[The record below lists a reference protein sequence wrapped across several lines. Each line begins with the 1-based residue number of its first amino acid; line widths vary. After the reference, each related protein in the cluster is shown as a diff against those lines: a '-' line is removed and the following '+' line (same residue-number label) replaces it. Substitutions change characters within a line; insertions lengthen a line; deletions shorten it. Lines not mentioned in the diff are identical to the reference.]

1 VFSSVLHV
9 LGCFSIIKVFSS
21 GVIMPYQV
29 SRNGQTYGPYTL
41 EDLQRYVASGNI
53 APTDL
58 AQNEDMPDWLPVS
71 QILNMPAAQGFAT
84 QPYMPP
90 ANYQAPAVTYPDPPN
105 VHWVLDLALWFLTC
119 SFFNKVYILVQAAWL
134 QKVHPSSKALMLY
147 VIATVVAVVNIF
159 ASFSIVAV
167 IMSHPGVMPPQHPL
181 SSLIGLVYIGLVI
194 GARFAMRS
202 ALEEHYNI
210 QEPIG
215 LRLDP
220 VMTFFFG
227 GIYFQYHFNR
237 INEMKR
243 AMRYRGSAV

>member
-1 VFSSVLHV
+1 
-9 LGCFSIIKVFSS
+9 
-21 GVIMPYQV
+21 MPYQV

-53 APTDL
+53 ASTDL
-58 AQNEDMPDWLPVS
+58 AKSEEMPDWIPVS
-71 QILNMPAAQGFAT
+71 QILNIPAPSTIAA

-90 ANYQAPAVTYPDPPN
+90 ANYPTSAIPYPDPPN
-105 VHWVLDLALWFLTC
+105 VPWALDLALWFLTC
-119 SFFNKVYILVQAAWL
+119 SIFNKVYILVQAAWL
-134 QKVHPSSKALMLY
+134 QKIHPISKALMLY
-147 VIATVVAVVNIF
+147 VIATVMAVINIF
-159 ASFSIVAV
+159 ASFSMVAV
-167 IMSHPGVMPPQHPL
+167 IMAHPGVIPHRNPL
-181 SSLIGLVYIGLVI
+181 SSLIGLAYIGIVL

-243 AMRYRGSAV
+243 ATRYRGSAL

>member
-1 VFSSVLHV
+1 
-9 LGCFSIIKVFSS
+9 
-21 GVIMPYQV
+21 MPYQV

-53 APTDL
+53 ASTDL
-58 AQNEDMPDWLPVS
+58 AKSEDMPDWIPVS
-71 QILNMPAAQGFAT
+71 QILNIPASTIAA

-90 ANYQAPAVTYPDPPN
+90 ANYPTSAIPYPDPPN
-105 VHWVLDLALWFLTC
+105 VPWALDLALWFLTC
-119 SFFNKVYILVQAAWL
+119 SIFNKVYILVQAAWL
-134 QKVHPSSKALMLY
+134 QKIHPTSKALMLY
-147 VIATVVAVVNIF
+147 VIATVAAVINIF
-159 ASFSIVAV
+159 ASFSMVAI
-167 IMSHPGVMPPQHPL
+167 IMAHPGTIPHRNPL
-181 SSLIGLVYIGLVI
+181 SSLIGLAYIGIVI
-194 GARFAMRS
+194 GARFAMRG

-243 AMRYRGSAV
+243 AMRYRGPAL

>member
-1 VFSSVLHV
+1 
-9 LGCFSIIKVFSS
+9 
-21 GVIMPYQV
+21 MPYQV

-53 APTDL
+53 APADL
-58 AQNEDMPDWLPVS
+58 AKSEDMPDWLPVS
-71 QILNMPAAQGFAT
+71 QIINISPTPDVAT
-84 QPYMPP
+84 QPYTPP
-90 ANYQAPAVTYPDPPN
+90 PSYQAPAIPFPDPPN
-105 VHWVLDLALWFLTC
+105 IPWALDIALWFLTC
-119 SFFNKVYILVQAAWL
+119 SFFNKVYVLVQAAWL
-134 QKVHPSSKALMLY
+134 QKVHPTSKGLMLY
-147 VIATVVAVVNIF
+147 IIATVIAVINIF
-159 ASFSIVAV
+159 ASFSMVAV
-167 IMSHPGVMPPQHPL
+167 IMSHPGGIPPHNPL
-181 SSLIGLVYIGLVI
+181 SSLIGLIYLCVVI

-202 ALEEHYNI
+202 ALENHFNV

-243 AMRYRGSAV
+243 AMRYRGSVL

>member
-1 VFSSVLHV
+1 
-9 LGCFSIIKVFSS
+9 
-21 GVIMPYQV
+21 MPYQV

-53 APTDL
+53 ASTDL
-58 AQNEDMPDWLPVS
+58 AKSEDTPDWIPIS
-71 QILNMPAAQGFAT
+71 QILNIPAPSTIAAQS
-84 QPYMPP
+84 YMPP
-90 ANYQAPAVTYPDPPN
+90 ANYPTSAIPYPDPPN
-105 VHWVLDLALWFLTC
+105 VPWALDLALWFLTC
-119 SFFNKVYILVQAAWL
+119 SLFNKVYILVQAAWL
-134 QKVHPSSKALMLY
+134 QKVHPTSKALMLY
-147 VIATVVAVVNIF
+147 VIAIVIAVINIF
-159 ASFSIVAV
+159 ASFSMVAV
-167 IMSHPGVMPPQHPL
+167 IMAHPGVMPHRNPL
-181 SSLIGLVYIGLVI
+181 SSLIGLAYICVVI

-243 AMRYRGSAV
+243 AMRYRGSAL

>member
-1 VFSSVLHV
+1 
-9 LGCFSIIKVFSS
+9 
-21 GVIMPYQV
+21 MPYQV

-53 APTDL
+53 ASTDL
-58 AQNEDMPDWLPVS
+58 AKSEDMPDWIPVS
-71 QILNMPAAQGFAT
+71 QILNIQAPSTIAAQS
-84 QPYMPP
+84 YMPP
-90 ANYQAPAVTYPDPPN
+90 ANYPTSAIPYPDPPN
-105 VHWVLDLALWFLTC
+105 VPWLLDLALWFLTC
-119 SFFNKVYILVQAAWL
+119 SIFNKVYILVQAAWL
-134 QKVHPSSKALMLY
+134 QKIHPTSKALMLY
-147 VIATVVAVVNIF
+147 IIATVMAVINVF
-159 ASFSIVAV
+159 ASFSMVAV
-167 IMSHPGVMPPQHPL
+167 IMSHPGVIPPRNPL
-181 SSLIGLVYIGLVI
+181 SSFIGLAYIGIVI

-243 AMRYRGSAV
+243 AMRYRGSAL

>member
-1 VFSSVLHV
+1 
-9 LGCFSIIKVFSS
+9 
-21 GVIMPYQV
+21 MPYQV

-53 APTDL
+53 ASTDL
-58 AQNEDMPDWLPVS
+58 AKSEDMPDWVPVS
-71 QILNMPAAQGFAT
+71 QILNIPAPNIAAQS
-84 QPYMPP
+84 YMPP
-90 ANYQAPAVTYPDPPN
+90 ANYPTSAIPYPDPPN
-105 VHWVLDLALWFLTC
+105 VPWALDLALWFLTC
-119 SFFNKVYILVQAAWL
+119 SIFNKVYVLVQAAWL
-134 QKVHPSSKALMLY
+134 QKIHPTSKALMLY
-147 VIATVVAVVNIF
+147 IIATVMAVINVF
-159 ASFSIVAV
+159 ASFSMVAV
-167 IMSHPGVMPPQHPL
+167 IMSHPGVIPHRNPL
-181 SSLIGLVYIGLVI
+181 SSLIGLAYIGIVI

-202 ALEEHYNI
+202 ALEEHYTI

-243 AMRYRGSAV
+243 AMRYRGPAL

>member
-1 VFSSVLHV
+1 
-9 LGCFSIIKVFSS
+9 
-21 GVIMPYQV
+21 MPYQV

-58 AQNEDMPDWLPVS
+58 AKSEDMPDWLPVS
-71 QILNMPAAQGFAT
+71 QVLNIPATQAVAT

-90 ANYQAPAVTYPDPPN
+90 SNYQAPAIPYPDPPN
-105 VHWVLDLALWFLTC
+105 VHWALDLALWFLTC
-119 SFFNKVYILVQAAWL
+119 SFFNKVYVFIQAAWL
-134 QKVHPSSKALMLY
+134 QKVQPTSKALMLY
-147 VIATVVAVVNIF
+147 AIATVIAVINIF
-159 ASFSIVAV
+159 ASVSMVAV
-167 IMSHPGVMPPQHPL
+167 IMSHRGAIPTRNPL
-181 SSLIGLVYIGLVI
+181 SSVIGLVYICVVI
-194 GARFAMRS
+194 AARFAMRA
-202 ALEEHYNI
+202 ALEEHYNV

-227 GIYFQYHFNR
+227 GVYFQYHFNR

-243 AMRYRGSAV
+243 AMRYRGSVL